1 MPQTRTAVRR
11 ILMLYLAD
19 IVVTLVALPL
29 ARILR
34 LSLPLGQVAAGPGV
48 ELSITVYAMVALI
61 WTVVFVALSVYSTAY
76 VARLRDEI
84 RALSLA
90 VMFATLSLTGAL
102 YLTFRGLSRLLFF
115 YFFVLDLCM
124 LVLLRLIVW
133 HWLRVGTAK
142 SRATYNVLIVG
153 ANQLGQQVAQAL
165 QPLPWAGL
173 RVVGYLDDGVSM
185 PDDGSVGLP
194 ILGAIADLER
204 VISQHEVHE
213 VIFIHPRENHNAV
226 AELVASVVDKPL
238 KVCVVPEMLD
248 MAFLRARA
256 SNVNG
261 FPLIELKGPV
271 LGEYQRLVKR
281 ALDVVIA
288 CLALVLSSPLM
299 LACAILIRLDSP
311 GPILFKQQR
320 VGEHSKLFWIWK
332 FRTMTPDAEQQQDE
346 LVART
351 DEGQWTLLKRPHDPR
366 VTRVGRHLRRWSLD
380 ELPQFWNVLRGDMSL
395 VGPRPEMPALM
406 ELYEPGYRRR
416 LCVPPGLTG
425 WWQVTVRSDSTKK
438 EQAESDLYYVQNYSL
453 WLDLEILWKTVG
465 AVIRGTGAY

>member
-1 MPQTRTAVRR
+1 MLQSRTTTWR

-19 IVVTLVALPL
+19 ILATLLALPL
-29 ARILR
+29 ARFLR
-34 LSLPLGQVAAGPGV
+34 LSLPLGHEAAGPGV
-48 ELSITVYAMVALI
+48 SLNVAVYAMVALI
-61 WTVVFVALSVYSTAY
+61 WTVVFLALSVYSMAN

-84 RALSLA
+84 RTVSLA
-90 VMFATLSLTGAL
+90 VMFSTLSLTGTL
-102 YLTFRGLSRLLFF
+102 YLTYRGLSRLLFF
-115 YFFVLDLCM
+115 YFFMLDLCL
-124 LVLLRLIVW
+124 LVLLRLAMRL
-133 HWLRVGTAK
+133 WLKLRAAE
-142 SRATYNVLIVG
+142 SRGTYNVLIVG
-153 ANQLGQQVAQAL
+153 TNRLGQQVAQAL
-165 QPLPWAGL
+165 QSMPWAGL
-173 RVVGYLDDGVSM
+173 RMVGYLDDGVSTQ
-185 PDDGSVGLP
+185 DNGSAGVP
-194 ILGAIADLER
+194 ILGGIADLER
-204 VISQHEVHE
+204 IVAQHDVYE
-213 VIFIHPRENHNAV
+213 VIFTHPRENRNAV
-226 AELVASVVDKPL
+226 AALVASVVDKPL

-271 LGEYQRLVKR
+271 LDEYQRLVKR
-281 ALDVVIA
+281 ALDLVIA
-288 CLALVLSSPLM
+288 GLALVLASPLM
-299 LACAILIRLDSP
+299 LACAVLIRLDSP

-332 FRTMTPDAEQQQDE
+332 FRTMTPGAEQGQDE

-351 DEGQWTLLKRPHDPR
+351 KDGQWTLLKDPHDVR
-366 VTRVGRHLRRWSLD
+366 VTRVGRYLRRSSLD
-380 ELPQFWNVLRGDMSL
+380 ELPQLWNVLRGDMSL

-453 WLDLEILWKTVG
+453 WLDLKILWKTVG
-465 AVIRGTGAY
+465 AVLRGNGAY